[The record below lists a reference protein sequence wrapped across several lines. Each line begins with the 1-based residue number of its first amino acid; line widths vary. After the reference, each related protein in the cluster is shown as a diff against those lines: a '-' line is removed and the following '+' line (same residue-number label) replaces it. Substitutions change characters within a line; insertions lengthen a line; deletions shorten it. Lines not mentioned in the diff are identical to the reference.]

1 MSASDTASMG
11 AGPPTL
17 SAIPEERHPTLWL
30 SDGNIV
36 LAAACKGKQSVTLF
50 RVHKSI
56 LAMQSPIFKDM
67 FDIASHGPDINAASP
82 ETYEGLPFVFIP
94 DPAEYLEALLKV
106 MYGDPWYVIHLF
118 L

>member
-1 MSASDTASMG
+1 MG
-11 AGPPTL
+11 AGPSTL
-17 SAIPEERHPTLWL
+17 SAIPGERHPTLWL

-56 LAMQSPIFKDM
+56 LAMQSPIFKEM
-67 FDIASHGPDINAASP
+67 FDIALHGPDMNAASP
-82 ETYEGLPFVFIP
+82 ETYEGLPSVFIP

-106 MYGDPWYVIHLF
+106 MYGDPWYVNLNHL
-118 L
+118 LL